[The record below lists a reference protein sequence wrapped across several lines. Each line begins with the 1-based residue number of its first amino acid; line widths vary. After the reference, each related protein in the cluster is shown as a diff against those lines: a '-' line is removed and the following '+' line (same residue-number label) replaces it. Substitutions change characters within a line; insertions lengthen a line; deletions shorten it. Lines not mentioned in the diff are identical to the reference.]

1 MVLKYIEKAIAV
13 LQSAGIPARRGFP
26 AGKMP
31 HLETVFAVVSM
42 EQAAQ
47 EALTLTVRIYASASQ
62 GGTACE
68 DTAVLAGEKLSA
80 LGAQCRLGSCSFEG
94 KSGVFCLPVT
104 VTFLKA
110 EEPPVQII
118 QPRVE
123 IAGVEVANVVAVSTA
138 FSSTQVRQ
146 ISETTGL
153 ENLNTEEKRW
163 TVTVED
169 LVPSQMSAQQEITT
183 DFTVV
188 ISHPG
193 EKETYNGCCWSKVTT
208 AATAEGIRRV
218 RVAITCNDPVITA
231 V

>member
-1 MVLKYIEKAIAV
+1 MVLECIEKAIAV
-13 LQSAGIPARRGFP
+13 LQSAGIPACRGFP

-31 HLETVFAVVSM
+31 HLEAVFATVSM
-42 EQAAQ
+42 EQAT
-47 EALTLTVRIYASASQ
+47 EDALTLTVQIYAPASQ

-68 DTAVLAGEKLSA
+68 DTAVLAGERLST
-80 LGAQCRLGSCSFEG
+80 LGVQCRLGRCSFEG

-104 VTFLKA
+104 VTFLKV

-123 IAGVEVANVVAVSTA
+123 IAGVEIANVVAVSTA
-138 FSSTQVRQ
+138 FTGTQVRQ
-146 ISETTGL
+146 KSETT
-153 ENLNTEEKRW
+153 EMERLNTEEKRW

-169 LVPSQMSAQQEITT
+169 LVPARLSPQQEITT
-183 DFTVV
+183 GFTVV
-188 ISHPG
+188 ITHPG
-193 EKETYNGCCWSKVTT
+193 ERETYNGCCWSKVTT
-208 AATAEGIRRV
+208 EATAEGTRRV